1 MSQLASITIFTSN
14 RQSSSVDINTVLSEY
29 SHLIMSRMG
38 VNVQR
43 SCTEHC
49 PGMILLAVQ
58 GDSAKVEELLL
69 KLKDIE
75 ETKAE
80 ILVFSEE

>member
-1 MSQLASITIFTSN
+1 MNQLASITIFTSN
-14 RQSSSVDINTVLSEY
+14 RQSSSVEINTILSEY

-43 SCTEHC
+43 SCTENC
-49 PGMILLAVQ
+49 PGMIVLAVQ
-58 GDSAKVEELLL
+58 GDSDKIKELLL
-69 KLKDIE
+69 KLKKIE

-80 ILVFSEE
+80 ILVFDEE

>member
-1 MSQLASITIFTSN
+1 
-14 RQSSSVDINTVLSEY
+14 
-29 SHLIMSRMG
+29 MG

-58 GDSAKVEELLL
+58 GDNTKMEELLL
-69 KLKDIE
+69 KLRSVE

-80 ILVFSEE
+80 ILVFNE

>member
-1 MSQLASITIFTSN
+1 MSQLASITIFTNN
-14 RQSSSVDINTVLSEY
+14 RQSSSIKINAVLSEY

-58 GDSAKVEELLL
+58 GDNTKMEELLL
-69 KLKDIE
+69 KLRSVE

-80 ILVFSEE
+80 ILVFNE